1 MVKKEN
7 LVFLILLMLIMTTVF
22 SGCGDNNSDI
32 PKNNTD
38 NLQEISLPSEDE
50 SIVSIQ
56 IDCDDKLTLITVND
70 NEKANRIWKL
80 TEDGKWEK
88 VFETDYIFQENEN
101 EVIELTIDM
110 VEDIVVESKYAFDK
124 EYHSPNDLQMRF
136 ISNGQIIGEVDS
148 LSGYLFTDLYSIDGN
163 NIFME
168 EVMSQRLYCYNVQSG
183 QLNVACDIS
192 DIVSATYVDDLAYI
206 IYRQPY
212 ELTEEEIENLT
223 PDSDF
228 PEQYARG
235 AVLNL
240 NTGEIKESD
249 VLDALAVRYFECW
262 NMNQIFP
269 AWCPA
274 ADQNGEAYYLAHNSG
289 IFRIDGDGEELVAYD
304 KTWENSA
311 IELDKIAVDQTGKIY
326 LYIMNTNSWATKLV
340 EVG

>member
-1 MVKKEN
+1 MAGNKLTIIF
-7 LVFLILLMLIMTTVF
+7 LVIIFLC
-22 SGCGDNNSDI
+22 SGCSAGDDSSYS
-32 PKNNTD
+32 KTNTD
-38 NLQEISLPSEDE
+38 NLQEISLPVENALIS
-50 SIVSIQ
+50 SMK
-56 IDCDDKLTLITVND
+56 IDGEGKLTLVEANND
-70 NEKANRIWKL
+70 EKANRIWKL
-80 TEDGKWEK
+80 TENGKWEK

-101 EVIELTIDM
+101 EVIELTVDV
-110 VEDIVVESKYAFDK
+110 VEDIVVEKKYAFDK

-163 NIFME
+163 NIFMK

-192 DIVSATYVDDLAYI
+192 DIVSATYVDDMAYI

-212 ELTEEEIENLT
+212 ELTEEEVENLT
-223 PDSDF
+223 PDSNF

-235 AVLNL
+235 IVLNL
-240 NTGEIKESD
+240 NTGEMKESD